1 MEHLSIEFCFTHLLG
16 CFSFMCCNNC
26 IGDPCL
32 SLSDRSRLAAS
43 ARSGLK
49 FGACPPGILSAMT
62 LKSVL
67 RVWFGGLLVEG
78 QGFVHLKDVEL
89 PNVFICG
96 ILFVNSEL
104 FVTPLSAFRFCF
116 LKRSE
121 TKPHAPGINGLTME
135 QFAPQRP
142 GVDSCRNPG

>member
-1 MEHLSIEFCFTHLLG
+1 
-16 CFSFMCCNNC
+16 
-26 IGDPCL
+26 
-32 SLSDRSRLAAS
+32 
-43 ARSGLK
+43 
-49 FGACPPGILSAMT
+49 MT

-67 RVWFGGLLVEG
+67 RVWFGCLLVEG

-116 LKRSE
+116 
-121 TKPHAPGINGLTME
+121 
-135 QFAPQRP
+135 
-142 GVDSCRNPG
+142 